1 VRAGVDLGVR
11 ASFAD
16 LGATL
21 AENFGVGPWSPG
33 ESFLGR
39 L

>member
-1 VRAGVDLGVR
+1 VRAGTDLGAR
-11 ASFAD
+11 ATFAD

-21 AENFGVGPWSPG
+21 AENFGVGPLTAG
-33 ESFLGR
+33 TSFLAA